1 MAVMAGHQ
9 VQVYDHIKG
18 HQYRQQYIDRIQV
31 NAKGQGQDRAAKA
44 RHGLGGIGYQHN
56 NRQPDQITIHN
67 RHDEHS
73 DYILSRRASN
83 AQGSVI

>member
-44 RHGLGGIGYQHN
+44 RHGLGGIGNQHN
-56 NRQPDQITIHN
+56 NRQPGQVIIHGTIQN
-67 RHDEHS
+67 IAVGFCQDRDLL
-73 DYILSRRASN
+73 IC
-83 AQGSVI
+83 